1 MSLSS
6 DRNAP
11 AFELIVDSD
20 SGCFCSYTF
29 STGLTPG
36 IEKAKSFR
44 RRMLFTRTK
53 NSLGELS
60 TLTLDVPVAAVPGST
75 IRGVHHHLYACT
87 VSRRSPRRR
96 GPPEARRM
104 APAILQTLP
113 PPCAV
118 GGR

>member
-75 IRGVHHHLYACT
+75 VPRPSSPLRLHGVSTLAET
-87 VSRRSPRRR
+87 PR
-96 GPPEARRM
+96 
-104 APAILQTLP
+104 PA
-113 PPCAV
+113 
-118 GGR
+118 